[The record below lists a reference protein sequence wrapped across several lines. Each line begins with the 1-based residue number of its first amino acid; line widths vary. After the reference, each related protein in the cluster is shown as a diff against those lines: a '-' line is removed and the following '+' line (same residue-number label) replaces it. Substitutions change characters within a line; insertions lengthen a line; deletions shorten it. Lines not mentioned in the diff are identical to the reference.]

1 MSAIYGISYDLG
13 LLVLVCLPAIIAF
26 WRGEGIFRFF
36 SLACCLVGFAL
47 SLQGSARGGG
57 EGLYYFVHL
66 IPGWIIGS
74 VFAALAINE
83 AKFRKRP

>member
-1 MSAIYGISYDLG
+1 MSVIYGISYDLG
-13 LLVLVCLPAIIAF
+13 LLALVCLPAIIAF

-36 SLACCLVGFAL
+36 SLGVCLAGFAW
-47 SLQGSARGGG
+47 SLIGSARGGG

-74 VFAALAINE
+74 VFAAIAINA
-83 AKFRKRP
+83 AKPPNRP